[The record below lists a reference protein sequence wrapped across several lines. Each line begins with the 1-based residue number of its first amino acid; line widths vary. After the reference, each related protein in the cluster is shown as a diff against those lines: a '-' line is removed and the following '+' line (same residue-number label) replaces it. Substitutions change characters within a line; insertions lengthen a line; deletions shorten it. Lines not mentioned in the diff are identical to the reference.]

1 MNWRKPLIRL
11 LNPELMKNFEYVKSI
26 QYKTPEDIA
35 KIQET
40 NLEKLLNHAYLH
52 VPYYK
57 KALKNYFGKRDFN
70 KIPFLSKDIIK
81 KEFDELKSD
90 DLSKRKWEYNASG
103 GSTGEPSKFIQDSSF
118 INWRA
123 NKFFFFYM
131 AGKDIGEKQIKLWGS
146 EKDIFDGTIG
156 LKAHLENFI
165 LNRKL
170 LNAFMIKE
178 EEYFKYVKE
187 FNRYKPVNVWAYV
200 DSAYEF
206 ARFIEKNRQKIHSPK
221 SIIVTAGTLTEEVRK
236 YIEKIFKTKV
246 YNQYGSREVG
256 DIACECGKQEGLHIF
271 QHTHYV
277 EVIDNKGK
285 PVFEKP
291 GEIVITLL
299 NNYAMP
305 LIRYKIGDTG
315 ILTKK
320 KCSCGRG
327 FMLLK
332 KVTGRVTDHFKRKDG
347 TVIHGEYFTH
357 LFYFKDWIKKFKV
370 IQKSYTLIEVLIVL
384 NGVKNEKDIKEIESK
399 IEFVMGKSCN
409 VDFKFV
415 DDIKP
420 SASGKYLYTMSE
432 VK

>member
-1 MNWRKPLIRL
+1 MNWRKPIIKL
-11 LNPELMKNFEYVKSI
+11 LKPELMKNFEYVKNI
-26 QYKTPEDIA
+26 QYKKPEEIDR
-35 KIQET
+35 IQKT
-40 NLEKLLNHAYLH
+40 NLEKVLNHAYTH

-57 KALKNYFGKRDFN
+57 KVLKYYFEKKEFS
-70 KIPFLSKDIIK
+70 KISFLTKDIIK
-81 KEFDELKSD
+81 KEFDSLKSD
-90 DLSKRKWEYNASG
+90 DLNKRKWKYNASG
-103 GSTGEPSKFIQDSSF
+103 GSTGNPVRLIQDSDF

-131 AGKDIGEKQIKLWGS
+131 AGKDVGEKQIKVWGS
-146 EKDIFDGTIG
+146 EKDIFEGTIG
-156 LKAHLENFI
+156 IKAIAENFI

-178 EEYFKYVKE
+178 EDYFRYVKE
-187 FNRYKPVNVWAYV
+187 FNRYRPVNVWAYI

-206 ARFIEKNRQKIHSPK
+206 ARFIEKNRLKIYSPK
-221 SIIVTAGTLTEEVRK
+221 SIIVTAGSLTEEVRK
-236 YIEKIFKTKV
+236 YIEKIFRTKV

-256 DIACECGKQEGLHIF
+256 DIACECNKQEGLHIF

-277 EVIDNKGK
+277 EVVDGKGK
-285 PVFEKP
+285 SVFEKP

-327 FMLLK
+327 FVLLK
-332 KVTGRVTDHFKRKDG
+332 KVTGRTTDHFKKKDG

-370 IQKSYTLIEVLIVL
+370 IQKEYNLIEVLIVL
-384 NGVKNEKDIKEIESK
+384 NGEKKQEDLKEIESK
-399 IEFVMGKSCN
+399 IRLVMGKSCK

-415 DDIKP
+415 DGIKP

-432 VK
+432 IK